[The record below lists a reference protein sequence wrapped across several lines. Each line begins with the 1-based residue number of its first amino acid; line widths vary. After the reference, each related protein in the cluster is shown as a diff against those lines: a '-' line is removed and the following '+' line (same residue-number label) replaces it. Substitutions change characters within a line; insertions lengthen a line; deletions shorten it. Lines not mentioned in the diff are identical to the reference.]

1 MAAKSKKP
9 KRGSS
14 KKGYNPRNL
23 TEIELYYNSWI
34 TSLSRMINR
43 TFKEAFDQF

>member
-1 MAAKSKKP
+1 MRAKSKKP
-9 KRGSS
+9 KRGTG
-14 KKGYNPRNL
+14 KKAYNPRGL
-23 TEIELYYNSWI
+23 TEIELYYNGWI